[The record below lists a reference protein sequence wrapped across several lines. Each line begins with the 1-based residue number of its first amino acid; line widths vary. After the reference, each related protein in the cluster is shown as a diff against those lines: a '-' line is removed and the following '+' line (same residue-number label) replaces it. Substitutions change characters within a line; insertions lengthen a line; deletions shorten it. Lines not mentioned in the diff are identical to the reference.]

1 VIVYV
6 HIQGPQMQ
14 NFKHSSGCA
23 TEALCN
29 RNFTTK
35 IMDNEDQEQME
46 NFETPTQLNSISIL
60 S

>member
-1 VIVYV
+1 
-6 HIQGPQMQ
+6 MQ